1 VGDSLANH
9 RAAPPVFGVMLGR
22 EGKEVN
28 RLEGGLPPR
37 SGKLPPVQYSR
48 LRPAACFTAAF
59 TDSVADRSKQALG
72 AV

>member
-1 VGDSLANH
+1 
-9 RAAPPVFGVMLGR
+9 MLGR

-28 RLEGGLPPR
+28 RLEGGLPPI